1 MTQAA
6 DALTALPPEL
16 ADLLRPELP
25 TLADLIV
32 GELGE
37 CIPEFSSFMNG
48 EHRGHISA
56 RVQFGLRQFV
66 DQIGGSMVPL
76 EHNTRMYQRLGRA
89 EYVAGRSLDG
99 LQAAF
104 RVGARVAWR
113 YYAQVGRQAGLEAG
127 MMYMLA
133 ENVFNYVEQVASHSV
148 SGYADLRA
156 RATGD
161 VERKR
166 RRLLELLLADPPI
179 ASAEQIADLARAAAW
194 TVPARAAVVAL
205 DEPWR
210 DNHAVSPAVPPD
222 VLMDLE
228 RPDPVLLVP
237 DADGPGK
244 ADLLRRAFVGARFS
258 VGPSV
263 PLADAPL
270 SRRMA
275 GQALSLARRGIL
287 GDQNP
292 IRCDENLAT
301 LLLLQDER
309 IMRLLIDRNMAP
321 FAGLTPASR
330 ERLTE
335 TLYAW
340 LVEEGRIVEAAANLS
355 LHPQTVRYRMRRL
368 ETLFGDRLHDPG
380 WRFEME
386 MALRSRMLLL

>member
-1 MTQAA
+1 
-6 DALTALPPEL
+6 
-16 ADLLRPELP
+16 
-25 TLADLIV
+25 
-32 GELGE
+32 
-37 CIPEFSSFMNG
+37 
-48 EHRGHISA
+48 
-56 RVQFGLRQFV
+56 
-66 DQIGGSMVPL
+66 
-76 EHNTRMYQRLGRA
+76 
-89 EYVAGRSLDG
+89 
-99 LQAAF
+99 
-104 RVGARVAWR
+104 
-113 YYAQVGRQAGLEAG
+113 
-127 MMYMLA
+127 MMYVLA
-133 ENVFNYVEQVASHSV
+133 ESVFNYVEQVASHSV

-179 ASAEQIADLARAAAW
+179 ASAEQIADLARAASW
-194 TVPARAAVVAL
+194 TVPARVAVVAL
-205 DEPWR
+205 EEPWQK
-210 DNHAVSPAVPPD
+210 NHAVSPAVPPD

-237 DADGPGK
+237 DADKPGK
-244 ADLLRRAFVGARFS
+244 ADLLRRAFLGARFS
-258 VGPSV
+258 MGPSV
-263 PLADAPL
+263 PLTDAPL

-275 GQALSLARRGIL
+275 GQALSLARRGIM
-287 GDQNP
+287 GDHNP
-292 IRCDENLAT
+292 VRCDEHLAT

-321 FAGLTPASR
+321 FAGLTPASK

-368 ETLFGDRLHDPG
+368 ETLFGDRLHDPA